1 MPFDPKDVRNVAVVL
16 ALGGIAGAAVI
27 QSHHD
32 EKRKSQAEKD
42 DPDRTEWICGL
53 VWDLL
58 DDWEPPDFER
68 EDEYTDDL
76 AQFLREELRSERG
89 DDGRRISVIKRT
101 KTAFGVP
108 DVLIDDRLVL
118 ELKVNPRET
127 EKDPISRRLVGGSQ
141 STSVTRSR
149 RRARPSGMRLAERA
163 AAFAAY
169 FRRLRAT
176 DKQQTLAGCNDGRA
190 WSFLAVGESSHRGD
204 CMVRSPAEGAGH
216 RHSGGPSYGSPKFAI
231 QQATATTAVLT

>member
-32 EKRKSQAEKD
+32 EKRKSQAEKN
-42 DPDRTEWICGL
+42 DPDRAEWICGL

-89 DDGRRISVIKRT
+89 DGGRRISVIKRT
-101 KTAFGVP
+101 KTAFGIP

-118 ELKVNPRET
+118 ELKVNPTET
-127 EKDPISRRLVGGSQ
+127 EKDRLVGQCCKYSQ
-141 STSVTRSR
+141 EWVTWAVVIDMPENKVESL
-149 RRARPSGMRLAERA
+149 LALLDAKSLNYIEVIQFDLDDEDA
-163 AAFAAY
+163 EEEDEEY
-169 FRRLRAT
+169 EE
-176 DKQQTLAGCNDGRA
+176 DDDDNDNDND
-190 WSFLAVGESSHRGD
+190 WD
-204 CMVRSPAEGAGH
+204 
-216 RHSGGPSYGSPKFAI
+216 
-231 QQATATTAVLT
+231 